1 MAEVALRASGL
12 TRRFGGLVAVNDVSL
27 ALERGRIH
35 ALIGP
40 NGAGKS
46 TLINLLAGELAAD
59 AGTISLDGRPVVNM
73 TPNRAAH
80 LGIGRTFQRSNV
92 FSDMSAFENCR
103 LAAQARQPRPWSVYE
118 PAAACRFC
126 NEAASRALAAV
137 QLSTRGNTLAG
148 ELSHGERRELEIAM
162 CLATEP
168 AVLLLDEPLA
178 GMGAEE
184 SQRMLA
190 LLRWLKAERAVL
202 LVEHDMDAVF
212 AGADVIT
219 VMADGEVLASGA
231 PDAVRVDA
239 RVREAYLGDEIAGAT
254 PWKH

>member
-1 MAEVALRASGL
+1 MHEVALRAQGL

-27 ALERGRIH
+27 GLERGRIH

-46 TLINLLAGELAAD
+46 TFINLLAGELAPD
-59 AGTISLDGRPVVNM
+59 SGMISLDGGAVANM
-73 TPNRAAH
+73 TPNRAAR

-103 LAAQARQPRPWSVYE
+103 LAAQARQARPWAVFE
-118 PAAACRFC
+118 PAAACRLC

-137 QLSTRGNTLAG
+137 QLSARGNTLAAQ
-148 ELSHGERRELEIAM
+148 LSHGERRELEIAM

-168 AVLLLDEPLA
+168 SVLLLDEPLA

-184 SQRMLA
+184 SQRVLD
-190 LLRWLKAERAVL
+190 LLRRLKTDRAVL

-212 AGADVIT
+212 AVADMIT

-231 PDAVRVDA
+231 PDLVRVDL
-239 RVREAYLGDEIAGAT
+239 RVREAYLGDEIVSAS